1 MIHITGERTML
12 FDEMIMEGIEWFFN
26 VLDKILMYWEN
37 VEIFRWGIMHVIVF
51 YIVIWWVMTKYKR
64 KSK

>member
-1 MIHITGERTML
+1 ML

-37 VEIFRWGIMHVIVF
+37 DEIFRWGIMHVIGF

>member
-1 MIHITGERTML
+1 ML
-12 FDEMIMEGIEWFFN
+12 VDEMIMN

-37 VEIFRWGIMHVIVF
+37 DEIFRWGIMHFIGLGIF
-51 YIVIWWVMTKYKR
+51 LWWVMTGYKR